1 MVIVALDI
9 QKEKKRNLDEDPDGA
24 RFVVVTHH
32 VFKNMIYTYVDNV
45 SEKLQTL
52 QDLKN

>member
-1 MVIVALDI
+1 MVSVALDI

-32 VFKNMIYTYVDNV
+32 VFKNMIYTCADSAFV
-45 SEKLQTL
+45 KLQNL
-52 QDLKN
+52 